1 MTPED
6 IAAFRARARR
16 GMSPA
21 YIANEQ
27 KLVEQHAVVWRIED
41 DRARWGTTDPEREN
55 ALAAAIGALHG
66 YHFRDAELYFEER
79 GIDPRAGRHP

>member
-1 MTPED
+1 MTPTD
-6 IAAFRARARR
+6 IAGVRARGLR

-27 KLVEQHAVVWRIED
+27 KLVEQHAIVWRIED

-79 GIDPRAGRHP
+79 GIDPRAGRYP